1 MSKTIERET
10 NFEKKYSIRKE
21 FKDIC
26 REDFNDPT
34 EEFTELLF
42 DVVPDSIIGNE
53 LKKIKGMKVK
63 KGKYYLVEKI
73 NKGGR

>member
-1 MSKTIERET
+1 MSKNRDIENEI
-10 NFEKKYSIRKE
+10 EKRYSIRKE

-26 REDFNDPT
+26 RESFNDPS
-34 EEFTELLF
+34 EEFTEALF

-63 KGKYYLVEKI
+63 KGKYYMVEKI
-73 NKGGR
+73 KKV